1 MTQWTAGIDKSP
13 VRMASE
19 ARAYSDEPHAR
30 LGTRPTTEAEPSRL
44 SRCQNEDMARRS
56 RLSKLAVWAAA
67 FALIL
72 RAGVPL
78 LAAGA
83 AQMRGVAVADV
94 CEVYGVALPAAA
106 PMHEHGN
113 HAHHHAGHSGHDPH
127 PGDAHSGDHCA
138 LTALGA
144 LAASYLAVTDHSQ
157 PQTNVCDLAASTRSA
172 IHDASATWTARRKH
186 GPPLFA

>member
-1 MTQWTAGIDKSP
+1 MAG
-13 VRMASE
+13 
-19 ARAYSDEPHAR
+19 
-30 LGTRPTTEAEPSRL
+30 
-44 SRCQNEDMARRS
+44 RS
-56 RLSKLAVWAAA
+56 RLSKLALWAAA

-106 PMHEHGN
+106 PMHEQGN
-113 HAHHHAGHSGHDPH
+113 HAHHHAGHAGHSDHGSH

-144 LAASYLAVTDHSQ
+144 LAATYVAVTDHLQ
-157 PQTNVCDLAASTRSA
+157 AQANVCDLAAPTRGA

-186 GPPLFA
+186 GPPPLLA